1 MLTALVLVC
10 SLTITPDLRAC
21 DQSSAVDV
29 LRVPE
34 DFASPATCFMQG
46 QAYLA
51 QTEIG
56 RQLTADERVKVM
68 CAPSGRVA
76 DMMRRFARR

>member
-1 MLTALVLVC
+1 MLKALILVC
-10 SLTITPDLRAC
+10 SLAITPDLRAC

-29 LRVPE
+29 MLVPDE
-34 DFASPATCFMQG
+34 FGAPATCFMHG

-56 RQLTADERVKVM
+56 RQLSDDERVKISCSPVKKVE
-68 CAPSGRVA
+68 AGA
-76 DMMRRFARR
+76 HRR